1 MPQAQLNNKNEQ
13 TKKDL
18 RFPVVGRTH
27 QVSICGIGCRIA
39 CDKAETGDSSA
50 IGIRR
55 MPQRG
60 AGRRAHSCPSVSEG
74 RRVGHMP
81 APGHVRGG
89 AEQGPAGPRGAEGG
103 RSGTRGHLLGSSF

>member
-18 RFPVVGRTH
+18 RFPVVGRTY
-27 QVSICGIGCRIA
+27 QVSASGTGRRITW
-39 CDKAETGDSSA
+39 DEAETGDSSA

-60 AGRRAHSCPSVSEG
+60 AGRKAHSCPWVSEG
-74 RRVGHMP
+74 RRMGHMP

-89 AEQGPAGPRGAEGG
+89 GEQGQAGPRGAEGG

>member
-39 CDKAETGDSSA
+39 CDEAETGDSSA

-60 AGRRAHSCPSVSEG
+60 AGRKAHSCPWVSEG
-74 RRVGHMP
+74 RRMGHMP

-89 AEQGPAGPRGAEGG
+89 GEQGQAGPRGAEGG
-103 RSGTRGHLLGSSF
+103 RSGTNLSGFTSI